1 MARLPLAL
9 LLSNRSPC
17 HGPPPSRA
25 ATSYAPIAPATSR
38 ASNSGREATVLCAP
52 RPRRIQIHPC
62 SADLILSP
70 PHFLLTSNTTN
81 KEVAAHK
88 AAAPVLRDRASEP
101 ERSSARGNL
110 AISKKFSPLL
120 TQKL

>member
-1 MARLPLAL
+1 MPTGAMKRLF
-9 LLSNRSPC
+9 
-17 HGPPPSRA
+17 
-25 ATSYAPIAPATSR
+25 

>member
-1 MARLPLAL
+1 
-9 LLSNRSPC
+9 
-17 HGPPPSRA
+17 
-25 ATSYAPIAPATSR
+25 

-81 KEVAAHK
+81 KNSWKSTE
-88 AAAPVLRDRASEP
+88 
-101 ERSSARGNL
+101 
-110 AISKKFSPLL
+110 FSRICE
-120 TQKL
+120 

>member
-81 KEVAAHK
+81 KSWTMK
-88 AAAPVLRDRASEP
+88 
-101 ERSSARGNL
+101 SAVPCCCEWM
-110 AISKKFSPLL
+110 KKLSQMSTGMFPCGC
-120 TQKL
+120 